1 MKCQWKMLALA
12 AAFVPFI
19 AVAGEAQPEGSLFK
33 TLDTDMNGSISA
45 EEAANNEMLT
55 KEWSKLDADNSGGL
69 EEAEFARFEE
79 MQKPAE
85 AAAKEMAK
93 EMPKGMK

>member
-1 MKCQWKMLALA
+1 MKCQWKMLVLA

-19 AVAGEAQPEGSLFK
+19 AVAGEAQSEGSLFK
-33 TLDTDMNGSISA
+33 ALDTDMDGSISA
-45 EEAANNEMLT
+45 EEAADNELLS
-55 KEWSKLDADNSGGL
+55 KEWGKLDADKSGGL

-85 AAAKEMAK
+85 AAAEEMYKET
-93 EMPKGMK
+93 E